1 MSTPKSQLFRLIQ
14 KGRYLQRQGLL
25 DGFEQYQDWRDEIID
40 VFESLRSEFEEI
52 VQTPLQ
58 VENGIRWLEKTFQ
71 ID

>member
-1 MSTPKSQLFRLIQ
+1 MSATKSELFRLIQ

-40 VFESLRSEFEEI
+40 VFETLRSEFEEI

>member
-1 MSTPKSQLFRLIQ
+1 MSTTKSQLFRLIQ

>member
-1 MSTPKSQLFRLIQ
+1 MSTTKSQLFRLIQ

-25 DGFEQYQDWRDEIID
+25 DGFEQYQDWRDEIIE